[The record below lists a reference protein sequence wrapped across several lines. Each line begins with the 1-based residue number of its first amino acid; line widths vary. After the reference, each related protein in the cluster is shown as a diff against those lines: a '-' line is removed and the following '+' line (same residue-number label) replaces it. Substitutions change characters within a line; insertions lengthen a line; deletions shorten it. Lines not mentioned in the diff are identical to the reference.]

1 MNHISDVLQL
11 IDTYCW
17 IHSTF
22 TVYYPGAKVNVN
34 QAHPGVGPILPK
46 DHEDKPKE
54 EILQHKYYQWVCFV
68 LFFQAI
74 LFHVPRYVF
83 K

>member
-1 MNHISDVLQL
+1 MIQLHYNVFQL

-22 TVYYPGAKVNVN
+22 TVYYPGAKVGVN
-34 QAHPGVGPILPK
+34 QAHPGVGPIT
-46 DHEDKPKE
+46 DIDKPDA

-74 LFHVPRYVF
+74 LFQLPRYVL

>member
-1 MNHISDVLQL
+1 M
-11 IDTYCW
+11 
-17 IHSTF
+17 
-22 TVYYPGAKVNVN
+22 GVN
-34 QAHPGVGPILPK
+34 QAHPGVGPITDK
-46 DHEDKPKE
+46 DQEGA

-74 LFHVPRYVF
+74 LFQLPRYVL